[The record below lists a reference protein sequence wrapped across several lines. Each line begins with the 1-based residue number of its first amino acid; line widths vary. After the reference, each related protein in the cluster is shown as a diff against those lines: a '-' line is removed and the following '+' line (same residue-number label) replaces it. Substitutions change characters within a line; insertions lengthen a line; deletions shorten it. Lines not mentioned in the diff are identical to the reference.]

1 MAQPHNGP
9 STHSVSPAR
18 PRAGSYTA
26 TGRTGQKSRTRRAL
40 VDALRRLMADGQDP
54 SVSDVAASAG
64 ISRTTAYR
72 YFPDKESLLNAAM
85 PQTGERS
92 LLGEDPPSDVTERL
106 ALTLDEHFAFIR
118 EWEPQMRAA
127 LRASLTPGAG
137 EPALRGGRAVRW
149 YEEALAPLAGTHPG
163 TDVHELAV
171 RLRAAAG
178 IEPYVWLTGV
188 GGLGAEEAFAAMKRN
203 ALDILRAAV
212 RGV

>member
-1 MAQPHNGP
+1 MVHAHNGMP
-9 STHSVSPAR
+9 GSPH
-18 PRAGSYTA
+18 AGSYTA
-26 TGRTGQKSRTRRAL
+26 TGRTGQKSRTQRAL
-40 VDALRRLMADGQDP
+40 VEALRGLMADGQDP

-92 LLGEDPPSDVTERL
+92 LLGEDPPSDVAERL
-106 ALTLDEHFAFIR
+106 DRTLDEHFAFIR
-118 EWEPQMRAA
+118 DWEPQMRAA
-127 LRASLTPGAG
+127 LRASLAPGAG

-149 YEEALAPLAGTHPG
+149 YEEALAPLAGTHRG
-163 TDVHELAV
+163 IDVHRLAV

-188 GGLGAEEAFAAMKRN
+188 GGLGAEEAFAAMKSN
-203 ALDILRAAV
+203 ALDILHAAM
-212 RGV
+212 RGA

>member
-1 MAQPHNGP
+1 MVHAHNGMP
-9 STHSVSPAR
+9 GSPH
-18 PRAGSYTA
+18 AGSYTA
-26 TGRTGQKSRTRRAL
+26 TGRTGQKSRTQRAL
-40 VDALRRLMADGQDP
+40 VEALRGLMADGQDP

-92 LLGEDPPSDVTERL
+92 LLGEDPPSDVAERL
-106 ALTLDEHFAFIR
+106 DRTLGEHFAFIR
-118 EWEPQMRAA
+118 DWEPQMRAA
-127 LRASLTPGAG
+127 LRASLAPGAG
-137 EPALRGGRAVRW
+137 QPALRGGRAVRW

-163 TDVHELAV
+163 IDVHRLAV

-188 GGLGAEEAFAAMKRN
+188 GGLGAEEAFAAMKSN
-203 ALDILRAAV
+203 ALDILHAAV
-212 RGV
+212 GGA